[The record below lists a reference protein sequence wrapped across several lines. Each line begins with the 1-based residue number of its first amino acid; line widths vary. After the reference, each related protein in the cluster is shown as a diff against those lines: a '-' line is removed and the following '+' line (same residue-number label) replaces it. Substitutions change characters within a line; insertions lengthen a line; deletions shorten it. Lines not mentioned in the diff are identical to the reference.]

1 MPRNG
6 YLDYPYIPNRQH
18 KSPAGRPT
26 PHRYLHR
33 IAYTEAMV
41 GMNDDIPALLF
52 YGAPFALL
60 RDVCQHLFKI
70 MNGRVSNI
78 IIGHDHACRYKNG
91 KCYWRVVVSI
101 HGLDQ
106 QFISL
111 KEFVLLV
118 IARMKVICN
127 CTIRHYRLE
136 TFINL

>member
-70 MNGRVSNI
+70 YFGIYNRLLLNI
-78 IIGHDHACRYKNG
+78 LYVINQKY
-91 KCYWRVVVSI
+91 
-101 HGLDQ
+101 GL
-106 QFISL
+106 
-111 KEFVLLV
+111 
-118 IARMKVICN
+118 
-127 CTIRHYRLE
+127 
-136 TFINL
+136 NL